1 MKRCLNCMEEYEDH
15 LRICPWCGGGG
26 GGKDLPFALKAG
38 SILQGRYIVGTC
50 CGARDCDIRYIGW
63 DALFERKVYIEEFYP
78 ARLADRTEDGRV
90 CPAAGREEEYRENLE
105 RFQAFRKRLVR
116 LYKERD
122 IEELYSCFPENGTA
136 YATFRYSEE
145 KTLKTYVEEGGGD
158 ESEAIAFLYMGLEAL
173 KKVHSLGLTHGG
185 VDLENFR
192 ITEEGK
198 LVLCGFAE
206 PCHWCGDPGMTDYGN
221 PGEKTDLQ
229 GLAMMFGRLLLRR
242 CDAKAAEVAR
252 YLDSGEHHLPVR
264 TVLAV
269 KNSITKDEK
278 KRIATLENFYDRVFG
293 DSVTMK
299 LAANG
304 EKGSRRETPK
314 RRNRIPYFAGAAGGM
329 AAVLLLAVF
338 LVSGPL
344 GDLLSAGGGES
355 SSVTE
360 GSVEGAADPSG
371 PEESGGESGDE
382 GGSGSS
388 GEDMTDLNVQES
400 EAEEQT
406 EESAGEGEEEP
417 SEREPAETT
426 GKRQTEAEVRQT
438 RETAS
443 RTQSPETTKA
453 RQTTAPVI
461 RPQPSETSSA
471 AARPSETAAPETSA
485 AGGQQGSEAET
496 SGGAGNSGPTESSG
510 TAETSG
516 AAGTSGSTGTS
527 GPSGGTETT
536 AKGSGTDTE
545 DGPEGKSDDRN
556 GGNTSGGG
564 QNGNSAGT
572 EIEPVGPAGNMSEA
586 AESP

>member
-1 MKRCLNCMEEYEDH
+1 
-15 LRICPWCGGGG
+15 
-26 GGKDLPFALKAG
+26 
-38 SILQGRYIVGTC
+38 
-50 CGARDCDIRYIGW
+50 
-63 DALFERKVYIEEFYP
+63 
-78 ARLADRTEDGRV
+78 
-90 CPAAGREEEYRENLE
+90 
-105 RFQAFRKRLVR
+105 
-116 LYKERD
+116 
-122 IEELYSCFPENGTA
+122 
-136 YATFRYSEE
+136 
-145 KTLKTYVEEGGGD
+145 
-158 ESEAIAFLYMGLEAL
+158 
-173 KKVHSLGLTHGG
+173 
-185 VDLENFR
+185 
-192 ITEEGK
+192 
-198 LVLCGFAE
+198 
-206 PCHWCGDPGMTDYGN
+206 
-221 PGEKTDLQ
+221 
-229 GLAMMFGRLLLRR
+229 MMFGRLLLRR

-314 RRNRIPYFAGAAGGM
+314 RRNRIPYFAGALGGM

-406 EESAGEGEEEP
+406 EESAGEGEERTFG
-417 SEREPAETT
+417 ERTGGDDWKETD
-426 GKRQTEAEVRQT
+426 GGRSASDPGNRLQNSVSGDDKAGRRLRQ
-438 RETAS
+438 S
-443 RTQSPETTKA
+443 SD
-453 RQTTAPVI
+453 
-461 RPQPSETSSA
+461 PQPSETSSA

-485 AGGQQGSEAET
+485 AGGQQGSEAT
-496 SGGAGNSGPTESSG
+496 SGGAGIV
-510 TAETSG
+510 A
-516 AAGTSGSTGTS
+516 
-527 GPSGGTETT
+527 
-536 AKGSGTDTE
+536 
-545 DGPEGKSDDRN
+545 DGKFRH
-556 GGNTSGGG
+556 
-564 QNGNSAGT
+564 
-572 EIEPVGPAGNMSEA
+572 
-586 AESP
+586 